1 MLVTNYKSI
10 LATRMLMLAAL
21 TSLLTSCDEPN
32 LQPERAAT
40 QDSEVGFAASIA
52 GAYAGAYAGEVSGAG
67 ALVFLPQAGYEKQ
80 GYFFLAD
87 GRGIR
92 SHGVTFVLPRGTTPG
107 RYALESP
114 LPMDIGTVASVR
126 VDRDMG
132 DAVLSAEK
140 NTTGYLDL
148 VAFPGDGNTLS
159 GAPVK
164 GSFEF
169 NTEDKVGQMITVQGE
184 FSFAAN

>member
-1 MLVTNYKSI
+1 MLVTDYKSI

-32 LQPERAAT
+32 LQPERATT

-52 GAYAGAYAGEVSGAG
+52 GSYAGEVSGAG
-67 ALVFLPQAGYEKQ
+67 ALVFLPQAGFEKQ

-114 LPMDIGTVASVR
+114 PPMDIGTVASVR

-164 GSFEF
+164 GSFDF
-169 NTEDKVGQMITVQGE
+169 DTEDKMGQKITVQGE